1 MKIRM
6 VVEMSGSRNGRP
18 WPKRGEIAELP
29 TGEAQHL
36 VDSRIAA
43 RVTEDDAAP
52 VETATPPAA
61 ETSTPPKAEAP
72 AKPPAEK
79 RRPGR
84 PRKTQSE
91 G

>member
-6 VVEMSGSRNGRP
+6 IVEMSGSRNGQP
-18 WPKRGEIAELP
+18 WPKRGQTVDLP

-36 VDSRIAA
+36 VDSGIAE
-43 RVTEDDAAP
+43 RVSEDAAP
-52 VETATPPAA
+52 VETATPPTA
-61 ETSTPPKAEAP
+61 ETSTPPKA
-72 AKPPAEK
+72 KPAEK